1 MKMRKPLPRVIP
13 AAAGV
18 LIVLTCTV
26 CSGGGKDP
34 VHDDPVTPS
43 TAQVGAGGDTAPE
56 PGDDKPKLLG
66 YEVVARYPHDK
77 EAYTQGLLIVDGK
90 LYEGTGRYG
99 ESSVRLVDLKTGKVL
114 KERRVDI
121 GLFGEG
127 IASVGGLLYQLTWK
141 SGKALLYDRET
152 LRPLSY
158 GYTYKDTFKGEGWG
172 LTTTPEGLLVLSDG
186 SDVLHFLEPKGMK
199 EKRRISV
206 TDRGRKVIN
215 LNELEW
221 IDGEIWANVWKSD
234 RIARIDPKT
243 GKVLAWVNLRGIL
256 GTYRVESRIEDVLY
270 GIEYDEETGDIFVT
284 GKHWP
289 TLFHS
294 RVK

>member
-1 MKMRKPLPRVIP
+1 MKMRKPLSRVIP

-34 VHDDPVTPS
+34 VHDDPVTPN

-66 YEVVARYPHDK
+66 YEVVARYPHDVK
-77 EAYTQGLLIVDGK
+77 AYTQGLLIVDGK
-90 LYEGTGRYG
+90 LYESTGRLG

-114 KERRVDI
+114 KKRDVDMTLFAE
-121 GLFGEG
+121 GL
-127 IASVGGLLYQLTWK
+127 ASVGGLLYQLTWT

-158 GYTYKDTFKGEGWG
+158 GYTYTDTKKGEGWG
-172 LTTTPEGLLVLSDG
+172 LTTTPKGLLVLSDG
-186 SDVLHFLEPKGMK
+186 SEVLHFLDPKGMK

-206 TDRGRKVIN
+206 TDRGRKVVN

-256 GTYRVESRIEDVLY
+256 GTYRVESRIEDVLN
-270 GIEYDEETGDIFVT
+270 GIAYDEETGDIFVT

-289 TLFHS
+289 YLFHI